1 MPPITET
8 PPIDVLIIGSGAAGL
23 TAALRLPTDI
33 QVALLSKGPINSGS
47 TPWAQGG
54 IAAALGGIEDVAQH
68 IRDTCRAGSD
78 LPDVDVVRRV
88 AESGSSQ
95 IDWLLSL
102 GMPFSSETSSEASS
116 KATSTSRP
124 NDSEHLHLTREGG
137 HGTRRVAHA
146 ADHTGRT
153 LVETLLET
161 VYARPNI
168 TLLEHQLAVDLITT
182 HRLGLIDQANRCLGA
197 YVLDLKS
204 DHVHTIRARH
214 VILATGGAAKAYLY
228 TTNPDGSTGD
238 GLAMGWRAG
247 CRVANME
254 FMQFHPTC
262 LFEPRAKSFL
272 ISEAVRGEGG
282 VLLLP
287 DGTRFMPGYHPD
299 AELAPRDVVARAID
313 AEMKRSGADCV
324 YLDISFKGK
333 AFIEQHFPMIHARC
347 LQYGYDMTRQPLPV
361 VPAAHYT
368 CGGIVVDEHGRTDI
382 AGLYAIGETSH
393 TGLHGANRLASNSL
407 LECLVYGEAA
417 ANDIANRGITPTLE
431 PDSIPAIPDWDDSQ
445 VTDPDEAVIVS
456 HNWDELRRAMWDY
469 VGIVRTTKRLERAAH
484 RIELLRRE
492 IQEYYAH
499 FRVSNNL
506 IELRNLVEVADLI
519 VKSALARHESRG
531 LHYTRDYPD
540 SRPDL
545 AHCNT
550 ICTAKADKKIPNQ
563 CECGQ

>member
-1 MPPITET
+1 MTEI
-8 PPIDVLIIGSGAAGL
+8 PVADVLIIGSGAAGL
-23 TAALRLPTDI
+23 SAALRLPTNI
-33 QVALLSKGPINSGS
+33 RIIVLSKGAIDSGS

-54 IAAALGGIEDVAQH
+54 IAAALGGIEDVKQH

-78 LPDVDVVRRV
+78 LPNIDVVRRV
-88 AESGSSQ
+88 VESGARQ

-102 GMPFSSETSSEASS
+102 GMPFSSDDNYNEIELSETG
-116 KATSTSRP
+116 
-124 NDSEHLHLTREGG
+124 HLHLTREGG

-153 LVETLLET
+153 LIETLLES
-161 VYARPNI
+161 VYTRPNI

-182 HRLGLIDQANRCLGA
+182 HRLGIKDQPNRCLGA

-204 DHVHTIRARH
+204 DHVNTVRAPH

-228 TTNPDGSTGD
+228 STNPDSSTGD
-238 GLAMGWRAG
+238 GIAMGWRAG
-247 CRVANME
+247 CRVSNME

-282 VLLLP
+282 VLLLA

-313 AEMKRSGADCV
+313 SEMKRTGADCV

-333 AFIEQHFPMIHARC
+333 EFIEQHFPMIHARC
-347 LQYGYDMTRQPLPV
+347 LQYGYDMTRKPLPV

-382 AGLYAIGETSH
+382 PGLYAIGETSH

-417 ANDIANRGITPTLE
+417 AQDIATAPNASAMPTY
-431 PDSIPAIPDWDDSQ
+431 PIPDWDDSQ

-484 RIELLRRE
+484 RIALLRRE
-492 IQEYYAH
+492 IQDYYAH

-531 LHYTRDYPD
+531 LHFTRDYPD
-540 SRPDL
+540 SNPAL
-545 AHCNT
+545 AHINT
-550 ICTAKADKKIPNQ
+550 VCAPASQTRAASDCRDERPA
-563 CECGQ
+563 

>member
-1 MPPITET
+1 MPPMTET
-8 PPIDVLIIGSGAAGL
+8 PPVDVLIIGSGAAGL
-23 TAALRLPTDI
+23 TAALRLPTDV
-33 QVALLSKGPINSGS
+33 QVVILSKGPINSGS

-54 IAAALGGIEDVAQH
+54 IAAALGGIEDVEQH

-88 AESGSSQ
+88 VESGARQ

-102 GMPFSSETSSEASS
+102 GMPFSSEPIPGESG
-116 KATSTSRP
+116 
-124 NDSEHLHLTREGG
+124 HLHLTREGG
-137 HGTRRVAHA
+137 HGTRRVAHS

-153 LVETLLET
+153 LVETLLES
-161 VYARPNI
+161 VYTRPNI

-182 HRLGLIDQANRCLGA
+182 HRLDINDQPNRCVGA

-204 DHVHTIRARH
+204 DHVHTLRARH

-228 TTNPDGSTGD
+228 TTNPDSSTGD
-238 GLAMGWRAG
+238 GIAMGWRAG
-247 CRVANME
+247 CRVSNME

-313 AEMKRSGADCV
+313 SEMKRTGADCV

-333 AFIEQHFPMIHARC
+333 EFIEQHFPMIHARC

-382 AGLYAIGETSH
+382 SGLYAIGETSH

-417 ANDIANRGITPTLE
+417 AQDIANRQDTAESPSH
-431 PDSIPAIPDWDDSQ
+431 PIPAIPDWDDSQ

-492 IQEYYAH
+492 IQDYYAH

-519 VKSALARHESRG
+519 VKSAIARHESRG
-531 LHYTRDYPD
+531 LHFTRDYPE
-540 SRPDL
+540 SNPEL
-545 AHCNT
+545 AHINT
-550 ICTAKADKKIPNQ
+550 ICAPSALTRSTPACRDESPA
-563 CECGQ
+563 

>member
-1 MPPITET
+1 MTQIPPV
-8 PPIDVLIIGSGAAGL
+8 DVLIIGSGAAGL
-23 TAALRLPTDI
+23 TAALRLPSNVR
-33 QVALLSKGPINSGS
+33 VAILSKGPINSGS

-54 IAAALGGIEDVAQH
+54 IAAALGGIEDVEQH

-88 AESGSSQ
+88 VESGARQ

-102 GMPFSSETSSEASS
+102 GMPFSSESSPSE
-116 KATSTSRP
+116 
-124 NDSEHLHLTREGG
+124 SEHLHLTREGG
-137 HGTRRVAHA
+137 HGTRRIAHA

-153 LVETLLET
+153 LIETLLES

-168 TLLEHQLAVDLITT
+168 TLFEHQLAVDLITT
-182 HRLGLIDQANRCLGA
+182 HRLGLNDQPNRCVGA
-197 YVLDLKS
+197 YVLDIKS
-204 DHVHTIRARH
+204 DHVQTVRAH
-214 VILATGGAAKAYLY
+214 QVILASGGAAKAYLY
-228 TTNPDGSTGD
+228 TTNPDSSTGD
-238 GLAMGWRAG
+238 GIAMGWRAG

-313 AEMKRSGADCV
+313 SEMKRTGADCV

-333 AFIEQHFPMIHARC
+333 AFIEEHFPMIHERC

-368 CGGIVVDEHGRTDI
+368 CGGIVVDKHGRTDI

-417 ANDIANRGITPTLE
+417 AQDIASWH
-431 PDSIPAIPDWDDSQ
+431 DSSKPATHPIPAIPAIPEWDDSQ

-484 RIELLRRE
+484 RIALLRRE
-492 IQEYYAH
+492 IQDYYAH
-499 FRVSNNL
+499 FRVSKNL
-506 IELRNLVEVADLI
+506 LELRNLVEVADLI

-531 LHYTRDYPD
+531 LHFTRDYPE
-540 SRPDL
+540 SNPEL
-545 AHCNT
+545 AHINT
-550 ICTAKADKKIPNQ
+550 ICTPQSQRASASTP
-563 CECGQ
+563 